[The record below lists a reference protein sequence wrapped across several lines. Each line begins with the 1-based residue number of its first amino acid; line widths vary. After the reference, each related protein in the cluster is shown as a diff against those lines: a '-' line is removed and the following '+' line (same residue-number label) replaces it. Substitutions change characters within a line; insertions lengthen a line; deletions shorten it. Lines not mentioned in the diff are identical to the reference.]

1 MNYFWFTK
9 SSDSGLSPDNIISKA
24 SSNFGPIISLNPY
37 KLKWSVIKLSSTSA
51 KNSWPSTS
59 QNQLIQ
65 PSEISSELPL
75 LSII

>member
-1 MNYFWFTK
+1 MTK
-9 SSDSGLSPDNIISKA
+9 SSSVGTILVKIISKA